1 MQTLLPIHDQFP
13 IKASPQRDPIPAF
26 IRTTQP
32 ASQPFSQII
41 KDQQQTKTRDLPQE
55 TYKTPTPSTNELRE
69 TNSNFVSRQ
78 SNDAPNRSENGGEKE
93 KFADKLADKSSAIA
107 DDARHFESD
116 ETNAQEYADTAQS
129 RPAQS
134 AETDTSDAQDVLVE
148 PNNKPK
154 VEDSNQESNDSEIVI
169 PPEIFEPA
177 ISSDEVV
184 VESPIHVKPTH
195 KEVVVEPEIPVD
207 NESQTSLPA
216 EPVNSASEPVRDER
230 SSDSGDDRTSK
241 VTVRVSNQSQ
251 SSSQTVVVE
260 DNAKT
265 NQVQAQSSQQ
275 SSEGNSSDSNQVG
288 ANSPNDKHEPIS
300 AQPQVSQDTIIPTNA
315 RTEDQPVQ
323 TDVRPAAPSNSQAN
337 AQSNTQAN
345 AQVNQ
350 TTQVTVGQDQQQAS
364 TEDKPAGKGY
374 SEPRTDEP
382 KVKSTSQQQAK
393 TNLPPTQET
402 TSSRSAASARA
413 AQIDAA
419 IRVENATGQ
428 PVTVQVQAKP
438 VVQVI
443 PGSVSVTNGA
453 EGQTLNLPNSSADS
467 LQDPAQARILR
478 GLTATLN
485 QRGGVLTMRLDPP
498 DLGQL
503 RIQMSIVKG
512 IVTANFQVQTPQA
525 QALLERSLATL
536 RSALQG
542 QGLTVERLT
551 VQTTPQQTNTQ
562 SARHESDQQASQQ
575 RQQHDSA
582 QGESRGRR
590 DEQSQD
596 FMSYRSRLLANE
608 HAVFD
613 LNPQP
618 VGAD

>member
-1 MQTLLPIHDQFP
+1 MQTLIPIHEQFP
-13 IKASPQRDPIPAF
+13 IKASPQRHPIPSLL
-26 IRTTQP
+26 RTTQ
-32 ASQPFSQII
+32 AQSQPFSQII
-41 KDQQQTKTRDLPQE
+41 KDQQQAKTRYLLQE
-55 TYKTPTPSTNELRE
+55 TPKTSTPSTNELRE
-69 TNSNFVSRQ
+69 TNSKSFKRPEINSTHR
-78 SNDAPNRSENGGEKE
+78 PENSGETKKLE
-93 KFADKLADKSSAIA
+93 DKLADKSSAIA

-116 ETNAQEYADTAQS
+116 ETNAQDHADTAQS

-134 AETDTSDAQDVLVE
+134 AETDTGDVPAE
-148 PNNKPK
+148 TKNQSN

-184 VESPIHVKPTH
+184 DETSDQVKQTQQ
-195 KEVVVEPEIPVD
+195 EVVVEPEIPVD
-207 NESQTSLPA
+207 NQSQTSLPA
-216 EPVNSASEPVRDER
+216 EPVNSATEPVSDER
-230 SSDSGDDRTSK
+230 SSDSDDDRTSK
-241 VTVRVSNQSQ
+241 ATVRVSNQSQ
-251 SSSQTVVVE
+251 SSSQSVVVE

-275 SSEGNSSDSNQVG
+275 SSEGNLSDSNQVST
-288 ANSPNDKHEPIS
+288 NSPNDKQEPIS
-300 AQPQVSQDTIIPTNA
+300 AQPQVSQDSIIPTNA

-323 TDVRPAAPSNSQAN
+323 TDARTAAPSNSQAN

-350 TTQVTVGQDQQQAS
+350 TTQVTLGQDQQQAS

-374 SEPRTDEP
+374 SEPRTDEV

-438 VVQVI
+438 ALQVI
-443 PGSVSVTNGA
+443 PGSVPVTNGA

-503 RIQMSIVKG
+503 RIQMSIVRG

-575 RQQHDSA
+575 RQQHDAS

-590 DEQSQD
+590 DEQSQNT
-596 FMSYRSRLLANE
+596 MNYRSQLKAME
-608 HAVFD
+608 YAAFD